1 MIPAD
6 PTVRKSVELDLK
18 LNALDA
24 EFERWTGASVAGAPF
39 QKHHTQILALEER
52 LNGHRAKIKLV
63 LDGDKGLSTA
73 REMSRMLLALHRIW
87 EFFRSKLAQ
96 RFEDAFENHL
106 QIADEFA
113 WLCYKPVYEKAFAK
127 VPHRPFLEPPLVF
140 LNGGSS
146 PFILTRDASF
156 QAEPV
161 PRELIQ
167 DANLQKTMARLP
179 FPVIGIPWHQIVQLP
194 EALAIGH
201 EVGHSIEAD
210 LNLETTLDSFIID
223 GLTAS
228 KGAKRAPF
236 WQAWRSEVF
245 ADVCGCLGGGPAFA
259 SALADFLLSD
269 AAETL
274 SSAPAND
281 SYPPANLRVRFNAII
296 LDKMGLTVESRE
308 FRDYWQPFFPLLPDH
323 EPYLK
328 DAQEI
333 LTRFILSPLKELGDA
348 PLISVLTFT
357 PGQQAK
363 AREQAD
369 LACAGKQLKDYKDLR
384 LTLAAARLAYEAY
397 PTAFFQPTPIG
408 PPSPSDRLRKKLS
421 SLLTSDL
428 RSGEQPRSAGEQSN
442 IDQRNRENGEAEFAE
457 LRKILSASK

>member
-6 PTVRKSVELDLK
+6 PTGRKSVELDLK

-24 EFERWTGASVAGAPF
+24 EFERWTVASVAGAPF
-39 QKHHTQILALEER
+39 QKHHTQILALKER
-52 LNGHRAKIKLV
+52 LNGHRAQIKLI

-106 QIADEFA
+106 RIADEFA

-146 PFILTRDASF
+146 PFILTRDTSF

-161 PRELIQ
+161 ARELIQ
-167 DANLQKTMARLP
+167 DANLQKTMAQLP

-194 EALAIGH
+194 EALSIGH

-210 LNLETTLDSFIID
+210 LNLETTLRSFITD

-228 KGAKRAPF
+228 KGPLRGTY

-269 AAETL
+269 PAETL
-274 SSAPAND
+274 SSVPAND

-296 LDKMGLTVESRE
+296 LEAMDLTAEAKE
-308 FRDYWQPFFPLLPDH
+308 FLAYWQPFFPLAAIH
-323 EPYLK
+323 KPYLK
-328 DAQEI
+328 DAKEI
-333 LTRFILSPLKELGDA
+333 LTRFTRSPLKELGGA
-348 PLISVLTFT
+348 SLYSVLTFT
-357 PGQQAK
+357 PQQQAK
-363 AREQAD
+363 AKEQAS
-369 LACAGKQLKDYKDLR
+369 LACAGNQLKDYKDLR
-384 LTLAAARLAYEAY
+384 LTLAATRLAYEAY
-397 PTAFFQPTPIG
+397 PSAFFQPAPVG
-408 PPSPSDRLRKKLS
+408 PPSPSDRLRKKLI

-428 RSGEQPRSAGEQSN
+428 RSGEKLRSSQEQSN
-442 IDQRNRENGEAEFAE
+442 IDQRNRDNGQAEFAE
-457 LRKILSASK
+457 LRRILGAPK

>member
-1 MIPAD
+1 MTLAD
-6 PTVRKSVELDLK
+6 PTRRKSVELDLK

-24 EFERWTGASVAGAPF
+24 EFERWTAASVAGAPF
-39 QKHHTQILALEER
+39 QKHHTQILALKER
-52 LNGHRAKIKLV
+52 LEGHRAQIKLI

-96 RFEDAFENHL
+96 RFEAAFENHL

-113 WLCYKPVYEKAFAK
+113 WLCYKPVYEKAFAAI
-127 VPHRPFLEPPLVF
+127 PNRPFLEPPLVF

-167 DANLQKTMARLP
+167 DKNLQKTMARLP

-210 LNLETTLDSFIID
+210 LNLETTLDSFITG
-223 GLTAS
+223 GLAVS
-228 KGAKRAPF
+228 KGANRATY
-236 WQAWRSEVF
+236 WHAWRSEVF

-269 AAETL
+269 PAETL

-296 LDKMGLTVESRE
+296 LDEMGLTSEARE
-308 FRDYWQPFFPLLPDH
+308 FLEYWQPFFPLLPDH
-323 EPYLK
+323 QPYLK
-328 DAQEI
+328 DAREI
-333 LTRFILSPLKELGDA
+333 LTRFVLFPLKELGDA
-348 PLISVLTFT
+348 PLSSVLTFT
-357 PGQQAK
+357 RQQQTK
-363 AREQAD
+363 AEEQAS
-369 LACAGKQLKDYKDLR
+369 LARAGRQLRDYKDLR
-384 LTLAAARLAYEAY
+384 LTLAAARLAYEGY
-397 PTAFFQPTPIG
+397 PTAFSQPAPVG

-428 RSGEQPRSAGEQSN
+428 RSGERLRSSQEQSN
-442 IDQRNRENGEAEFAE
+442 IDQRNRDNGQAEFAE
-457 LRKILSASK
+457 LRRILGAPK